1 MCCLLLLTW
10 IRSPLYELFLKS
22 HFLLA
27 VLIMVALWR
36 HLTIKPSFT
45 RFYVIIATSI
55 FVATTLL
62 RYGRLLFRQ
71 FSWSRPYATSRV
83 VQVHKANSAIC
94 LEIDVRRS
102 WDVRAGQYIYI
113 WMPFCSFSSLFQT
126 HPFMIT
132 WWDQDSH
139 DRTGKIYLLIKPRY
153 GFTRKLLRHL
163 NAPALRTWVDG
174 PYGKAEN
181 LGDYGSVLMFASG
194 IGIAAQ
200 VPYIKELLA
209 DIKRFKVRTR
219 SILLVWQL
227 DNESESLFL
236 LLLLRLKLLG
246 DQEWVQEWMDHLLN
260 EDKGQY
266 VSQVDFYKA
275 SLLTSIRFCA

>member
-1 MCCLLLLTW
+1 MFCLLILTW
-10 IRSPLYELFLKS
+10 VRSPLYEFFLKS
-22 HFLLA
+22 HFLLSI
-27 VLIMVALWR
+27 LIMVALWR
-36 HLTIKPSFT
+36 HLTIKPTFT
-45 RFYVIIATSI
+45 RFYIVIGTSI

-71 FSWSRPYATSRV
+71 FSWSHPYATSRV
-83 VQVHKANSAIC
+83 VQVHKANGAIC
-94 LEIDVRRS
+94 LEIDVRRP
-102 WDVRAGQYIYI
+102 WKIRAGQYIYI
-113 WMPFCSFSSLFQT
+113 WMPFCSFWSLFQS

-132 WWDQDSH
+132 WWSQDSH
-139 DRTGKIYLLIKPRY
+139 NRTGKIYLLIKPRY

-181 LGDYGSVLMFASG
+181 LGDFGSVLMFASD

-209 DIKRFKVRTR
+209 DVKSFKVRTR

-227 DNESESLFL
+227 DNESELPIFSLL
-236 LLLLRLKLLG
+236 SRLKSSD
-246 DQEWVQEWMDHLLN
+246 DQEWVQEWMDYLLN
-260 EDKGQY
+260 EDKNQY
-266 VSQVDFYKA
+266 VSYLDLYKLA
-275 SLLTSIRFCA
+275 C